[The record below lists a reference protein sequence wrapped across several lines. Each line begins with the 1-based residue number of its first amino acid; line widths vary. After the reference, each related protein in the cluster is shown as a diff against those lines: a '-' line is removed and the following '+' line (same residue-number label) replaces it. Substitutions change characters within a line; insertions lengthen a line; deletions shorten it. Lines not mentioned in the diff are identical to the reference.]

1 MGTRALGVGAV
12 LVIAVLGWTQ
22 AGKTGGS
29 GASPYSPLPVSEVRR
44 PNPVKPTPES
54 IAEGKK
60 IYSYDCAGCHGA
72 NGDGKTD
79 AGKEMKIPDFTDPE
93 ALKDHT
99 DGQMFYVIKNGR
111 GSMPLE
117 GDRVKEE
124 QMWDLVNYVR
134 SLAKKK
140 AVSAESKPSG

>member
-1 MGTRALGVGAV
+1 MGERELSVGVV
-12 LVIAVLGWTQ
+12 LFIAVLGWTQ
-22 AGKTGGS
+22 TGKTGGS

-60 IYSYDCAGCHGA
+60 IYGYDCAGCHGA

-79 AGKEMKIPDFTDPE
+79 AGKQMKIPDFTDPD

-111 GSMPLE
+111 GAMPLE

-124 QMWDLVNYVR
+124 QIWDLVNYVR

-140 AVSAESKPSG
+140 PAPAESKPSE